1 MKKWS
6 LGLVAFC
13 LLGSVVFSQ
22 TTRETTDRNTGPE
35 RVPQRPIRAA
45 DPDLIR
51 NMTTLNAADVQA
63 AIQSAATAV
72 SDPLVIA
79 VTTRQ
84 GEILAIYRKA
94 NAPTTAIGNFGQT
107 VDANELAVGLAR
119 TASFFSNDAAPL
131 TSRTV
136 RFISTINFPTGIYF
150 TGPAPLYGIE
160 NTNRGCPFN
169 APYPATSAD
178 GFPFYLPPARSIDG
192 TKPGLGIQTGKA
204 DLLDSDAYA
213 VNPGGI
219 PLFKPNAV
227 GDFTIVGG
235 VGVVGPSH
243 AVAEF
248 AAAVAAI
255 SPPFALLQAV
265 KALPPGVVLAGG
277 VALPEINQTTNPN
290 GPSDSGAMDGNYF
303 VNPKGATA
311 PAPELDLI
319 PRSAGQ
325 FLTVD
330 DVNTIIDNAVAT
342 ANQTRAVI
350 RLPPGNKARFVVSVA
365 DLDGHLIGLYRMRDA
380 TIFSIDVSV
389 TKSRNVIYFTQHT
402 ASNMPGVPDG
412 TAVTNRT
419 IEWGS
424 MPYYPP
430 PINFTPV
437 GPWFQL
443 YTNDVAH
450 PCTQGDQPPNQY
462 QSGIVFF
469 PGSVPLYKN
478 GQLVGGLGVSGD
490 GVDQDDFVT
499 AAGAVGYLPPANIEA
514 DQVFV
519 RSVRLPYQ
527 KYPRD
532 PTLP

>member
-13 LLGSVVFSQ
+13 LLGTAVFSQ
-22 TTRETTDRNTGPE
+22 TSAERAN
-35 RVPQRPIRAA
+35 RVPGGPIKAHDDDA
-45 DPDLIR
+45 VR
-51 NMTTLNAADVQA
+51 NLTTLNASDVQHVIQA
-63 AIQSAATAV
+63 AAESV
-72 SDPLVIA
+72 SSPLIIA

-84 GEILAIYRKA
+84 GEILGVYQKA
-94 NAPTTAIGNFGQT
+94 GASTAPVAGNFGNM
-107 VDANELAVGLAR
+107 VDPNELAVGLAR

-136 RFISTINFPTGIYF
+136 RFISTINFPASVFF

-178 GFPFYLPPARSIDG
+178 GFPFFLPPARSIDG
-192 TKPGLGIQTGKA
+192 TRPGLGIQTGKP
-204 DLLDSDAYA
+204 DILDSDQNA

-219 PLFKPNAV
+219 PLFKMNALGGYTMV
-227 GDFTIVGG
+227 GGIGVVAPTHAIAEYAALVGAIAGNGINLLGALAGLPPGIVIAGG
-235 VGVVGPSH
+235 VG
-243 AVAEF
+243 
-248 AAAVAAI
+248 
-255 SPPFALLQAV
+255 
-265 KALPPGVVLAGG
+265 
-277 VALPEINQTTNPN
+277 LPEINQKTNPN
-290 GPSDSGAMDGNYF
+290 GAGDNGTGSYALGSYLVG
-303 VNPKGATA
+303 PKTATA

-325 FLTVD
+325 YLTVD
-330 DVNTIIDNAVAT
+330 DVSTIINNAVAT

-350 RLPPGNKARFVVSVA
+350 RLPPGNKARFVISVA

-389 TKSRNVIYFTQHT
+389 AKSRNVIYFTQHPGT
-402 ASNMPGVPDG
+402 DLPGVPTG

-419 IEWGS
+419 IEFGA

-430 PINFTPV
+430 PINFTML

-443 YTNDVAH
+443 YKNDTAN
-450 PCTQGDQPPNQY
+450 PCTQGQQPANPY
-462 QSGIVFF
+462 QNGIVFF
-469 PGSVPLYKN
+469 PGSIPLYKN

-490 GVDQDDFVT
+490 GVDQDDYVT
-499 AAGAVGYLPPANIEA
+499 AAGAVGYMPPANIES
-514 DQVFV
+514 DNIIVEG
-519 RSVRLPYQ
+519 VRLPFQ
-527 KYPRD
+527 KFPRD
-532 PTLP
+532 PTDF